1 MLKKMNV
8 FSEQAVSLPEVVE
21 ILKERK
27 KMERESTV
35 EQKNALEHAKSFS
48 KIKASDAEE
57 IETELK
63 ALDIRPLKED
73 VIINI
78 INVLPKTEK
87 ELKVVLSSVT
97 GIKKEEMEKI
107 LEIIKKYA

>member
-8 FSEQAVSLPEVVE
+8 FSEEPVSIPEVVE

-27 KMERESTV
+27 KMEKETTV
-35 EQKNALEHAKSFS
+35 EQKNAFEHSKSFS

-57 IETELK
+57 MKTELK

-78 INVLPKTEK
+78 INLMPKTEK
-87 ELKVVLSSVT
+87 ELKVILAQTT
-97 GIKKEEMEKI
+97 GIKKEEIEKI